1 MRLGKRAPQLS
12 FNQDLMSLTNS
23 AYRGR
28 GRGNPLASLGKRA
41 PSLSINAD
49 LQNLAESYREGQR
62 SNGDGAAALLH
73 RLGKRSPSLSI
84 NQVRNILCTIVIL
97 FNVPYAA
104 KCCGLKNIQPVVSF
118 SFQVF

>member
-62 SNGDGAAALLH
+62 SNEDGAAALLH

-84 NQVRNILCTIVIL
+84 NQVSILSTCLLVI
-97 FNVPYAA
+97 
-104 KCCGLKNIQPVVSF
+104 F
-118 SFQVF
+118 SYLICL